1 MWEMF
6 ATWMISSIVLY
17 LTAVIVPGFV
27 IKSFGSAMWAS
38 IVVGLFNMI
47 LRPILI
53 FLTLPLNI
61 LTLGLFTFVVNAIV
75 LRAAAGLLK
84 GFDINGWLPA
94 ILGAI
99 VLAVLQTLL
108 YVLFG
113 PSSASI
119 A

>member
-75 LRAAAGLLK
+75 LRAAAGLIK

-99 VLAVLQTLL
+99 VLALLQTLL

-113 PSSASI
+113 PSSTSMV
-119 A
+119 